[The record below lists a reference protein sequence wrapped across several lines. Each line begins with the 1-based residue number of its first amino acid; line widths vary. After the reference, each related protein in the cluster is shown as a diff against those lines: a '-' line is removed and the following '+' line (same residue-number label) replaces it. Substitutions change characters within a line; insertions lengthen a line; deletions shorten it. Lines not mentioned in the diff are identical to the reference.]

1 MTSIENIRASS
12 GEGLPIC
19 IDSARIF
26 SSDPKK
32 ANERVY
38 VAYEGKRYYA
48 SNPTELVE
56 NIEGLM
62 RGNPL
67 PSVAERLPQEESA
80 ARALVGSQVDITP
93 KRSSPL
99 GSAFGRMGAD
109 LKRGSNFLQRSI
121 APRGA
126 PAAATAPVANAPA
139 PATKKNSPL
148 WGALKRA
155 GTDAGTA
162 GKAIGSAASATD
174 SFIRKGFT
182 RKNGATPVANA
193 PTNATTAPVATPEQ
207 PKPAGR
213 SWSNW
218 AKTFRA
224 SPKPETNENRARSA
238 ELKKGI
244 AETLS
249 VTKAE
254 AARPGSV
261 AAGTPVA
268 APSGIPERKTAANLA
283 RNMAAADA
291 AAAAPAA
298 GGSRRRKERRRRP
311 LTAPTRRARHQVKAH
326 K

>member
-1 MTSIENIRASS
+1 MTSVENIRTSS

-26 SSDPKK
+26 SSDPNKS
-32 ANERVY
+32 NQLVY

-48 SNPTELVE
+48 SNPTELAE
-56 NIEGLM
+56 NIEGLI

-67 PSVAERLPQEESA
+67 PSAAERLPQEESA

-99 GSAFGRMGAD
+99 ASAFGRMGAD
-109 LKRGSNFLQRSI
+109 LKRGATSVQKAFL
-121 APRGA
+121 PRGA
-126 PAAATAPVANAPA
+126 PATAPV
-139 PATKKNSPL
+139 PATKKNSVL

-162 GKAIGSAASATD
+162 GKAIGSATSATG
-174 SFIRKGFT
+174 SFIGKRFT

-193 PTNATTAPVATPEQ
+193 PTNATAAPDATPEQ
-207 PKPAGR
+207 PKSAGR

-224 SPKPETNENRARSA
+224 SPKPETNENKARRA
-238 ELKKGI
+238 ELQKGI

-249 VTKAE
+249 VAKAE

-261 AAGTPVA
+261 AAGTPAA
-268 APSGIPERKTAANLA
+268 APSAIPERKTAANLA

-291 AAAAPAA
+291 AAPA
-298 GGSRRRKERRRRP
+298 GGSRRRKERRRKVRP